1 MPFMQLFPG
10 DWLKDPAVSG
20 LSPAARGIWFDLI
33 CVMHEAGRSGVIAG
47 TRASLSRMARCS
59 TDELGG
65 AINEFQLCNTCDVS
79 EDGNT
84 VVTLVNRR
92 MKREADGRKSTANR
106 VAEFRERE
114 RSNDLVTPASR
125 PILQS
130 STSEFRDSDKA
141 SKPCGIGFSR
151 RMAEVA
157 KMAEE
162 TLNGEWCNDAG
173 KWMNRIKA
181 DPEKVFRVMADVRS
195 AIVERRVK
203 KTPAAMAEFNWGIF
217 K

>member
-1 MPFMQLFPG
+1 MPFMRLFPG

-84 VVTLVNRR
+84 VVTLVKRR
-92 MKREADGRKSTANR
+92 MKR
-106 VAEFRERE
+106 
-114 RSNDLVTPASR
+114 
-125 PILQS
+125 
-130 STSEFRDSDKA
+130 
-141 SKPCGIGFSR
+141 
-151 RMAEVA
+151 
-157 KMAEE
+157 
-162 TLNGEWCNDAG
+162 
-173 KWMNRIKA
+173 
-181 DPEKVFRVMADVRS
+181 
-195 AIVERRVK
+195 
-203 KTPAAMAEFNWGIF
+203 
-217 K
+217 